1 MSRKKEE
8 SILLSS
14 GRAAELIG
22 CSVQA
27 LRNWHLYGRVP
38 VPIVIGNRLYWKRS
52 EILQWIETGCPRRD
66 EWKQRLHTQEYCQGS
81 KQ

>member
-1 MSRKKEE
+1 MSSPKEK

-14 GRAAELIG
+14 HYAAELIG

-38 VPIVIGNRLYWKRS
+38 VPIVVGNRLYW
-52 EILQWIETGCPRRD
+52 RRD
-66 EWKQRLHTQEYCQGS
+66 EILRWIDAGCPNREEWKKTKQSFQRT
-81 KQ
+81 K